1 MQIIRAWLLRLR
13 GSFGKQRSDH
23 DFAAELDSHLQ
34 FHIEDHL
41 RAGMTAEEARR
52 QALIK
57 LGGLEQTKEAYRDR
71 RAFAWL
77 DSLVQDTRFG
87 LRLLRKNFV
96 FALTAIA
103 SLALAIGAN
112 TAVYSII
119 DAALLRP
126 LPVPRP
132 ERLVAL
138 STPES
143 DQPSAAASDAGDAFS
158 YPLYDQ
164 LSNAAGD
171 SVHLALFD
179 SASAMEIQIAGPNA
193 QPEKIIAQSVSANA
207 LDVLG
212 ISQAAGTLFSPN
224 DERYPAPRMAIL
236 LSYDYWRRRF
246 NMDPA
251 IVGKSITLY
260 NRPFWVL
267 GVTQKGFFG
276 ADPGKAI
283 DIWVPVT
290 TGDPDIFNNAEYR
303 AFRVMGRLAPGVT
316 RAQLEAHLQPAFH
329 HHQEARI
336 AANSALPAV
345 MQTQLRSMTLT
356 VRPGANGISSFRQLF
371 SPSLWILFGVSI
383 CILVIAC
390 ANVASLLL
398 ARAAARSGEMA
409 LRLSLGVGRSRLVRQ
424 LLTESLLISAA
435 ALPCAWI
442 IARVVA
448 PALVAFASKT
458 SDPITIDLSLD
469 MRVLLLCASA
479 CILSALF
486 FGLFPALQ
494 ASSVRPMLALCHIG
508 GDVGR
513 LRLGRIFVAVQV
525 AVAFCLVTTGA
536 GFLFSLSHLTEVD
549 RGFDGRGVTVL
560 TIANTQQ
567 RDRQWSVMQELLAE
581 SQNLPG
587 CQGAATGWMA
597 LFSGD
602 RRAQR
607 ILLPDKPPSDQVET
621 FYRVSPGYF
630 AALRTPLVAGRDF
643 TFLDNDSEPVATV
656 VNRAFA
662 QKYFG
667 TTDVIGQEFRRD
679 DGVLHEIVGLAANSH
694 FGDLR
699 HGPESIAY
707 MPMKPPAIFT
717 LYVRSTLGPAAISQ
731 MIEREANWLNSG
743 VYVSGVTTLDALVG
757 DTIVKEKLLGTI
769 GGALALF
776 GLTLAAIGLFGLLNY
791 SVTRRTREIGI
802 RAALGATRPQIYLL
816 VWKDLAAIA
825 IGGIAAGLVGS
836 LLFMRIAHTYL
847 FGVDTFDP
855 VVIGSALVVFLSAA
869 AIAGAFPA
877 RRAGSIDPATAI
889 RCE

>member
-1 MQIIRAWLLRLR
+1 VRIIRAWLLRLR
-13 GSFGKQRSDH
+13 GSFGKQRSDY

-34 FHIEDHL
+34 FHIEDYL
-41 RAGMTAEEARR
+41 RVGMTAEEARR

-57 LGGLEQTKEAYRDR
+57 LGGLEQTKESYRDR

-77 DSLVQDTRFG
+77 DSLVQDIRFG
-87 LRLLRKNFV
+87 LRLLRKDFV

-126 LPVPRP
+126 LPLPRP

-143 DQPSAAASDAGDAFS
+143 DQPSATVSDAGEAFS

-164 LSNAAGD
+164 LSNAVGASGQ
-171 SVHLALFD
+171 LALFD
-179 SASAMEIQIAGPNA
+179 SPSAMEIQIAGPNA
-193 QPEKIIAQSVSANA
+193 QPEKITSQSVSPNA

-212 ISQAAGTLFSPN
+212 ISQAAGALFSPN
-224 DERYPAPRMAIL
+224 DERYPAPRMTIL

-246 NMDPA
+246 GMDPA
-251 IVGKSITLY
+251 IVGKSIMLN

-276 ADPGKAI
+276 TDPGKAI

-290 TGDPDIFNNAEYR
+290 TGDPGIFNNAEYR
-303 AFRVMGRLAPGVT
+303 AFRVMGRLAPGMT
-316 RAQLEAHLQPAFH
+316 RAQLEAQLQPAFH
-329 HHQEARI
+329 QHQEARI
-336 AANSALPAV
+336 AANSALPAL
-345 MQTQLRSMTLT
+345 MQIQLHNLTLT
-356 VRPGANGISSFRQLF
+356 VRAGANGISSFRQLF
-371 SPSLWILFGVSI
+371 SRPLWILLSVSI

-390 ANVASLLL
+390 ANVGSLLL
-398 ARAAARSGEMA
+398 AKAAARSGEIA
-409 LRLSLGVGRSRLVRQ
+409 LRVSLGAGRSRLVRQ

-442 IARVVA
+442 VAHVVA
-448 PALVAFASKT
+448 PALVALASKT
-458 SDPITIDLSLD
+458 RDPFTIDLSLD
-469 MRVLLLCASA
+469 MRVLLLSASA
-479 CILSALF
+479 CVLSALF

-494 ASSVRPMLALCHIG
+494 VSSVRPTLALRHIG
-508 GDVGR
+508 GDVAR
-513 LRLGRIFVAVQV
+513 LRLDRIFVAVQV

-536 GFLFSLSHLTEVD
+536 GFLFSLSYLSEVD

-567 RDRQWSVMQELLAE
+567 RDRQWSVMQELLAG

-607 ILLPDKPPSDQVET
+607 ILLPDKPPSDQLET

-630 AALRTPLVAGRDF
+630 AALRTPLLAGRDF
-643 TFLDNDSEPVATV
+643 TFRDNDSEPVATV

-667 TTDVIGQEFRRD
+667 TTDVIGHEFRRD

-717 LYVRSTLGPAAISQ
+717 LYVRSTLGPAAVSQ
-731 MIEREANWLNSG
+731 MIEREANSLNSG
-743 VYVSGVTTLDALVG
+743 LYVSGVTTLDALVG
-757 DTIVKEKLLGTI
+757 DTFVKEKLLGTI

-776 GLTLAAIGLFGLLNY
+776 GLTLAAIGLFGLSNY

-816 VWKDLAAIA
+816 VWKDLTAIT
-825 IGGIAAGLVGS
+825 IGGIAAGLAGS
-836 LLFMRIAHTYL
+836 LLFMRVAHTYL

-869 AIAGAFPA
+869 VIAGAFPA